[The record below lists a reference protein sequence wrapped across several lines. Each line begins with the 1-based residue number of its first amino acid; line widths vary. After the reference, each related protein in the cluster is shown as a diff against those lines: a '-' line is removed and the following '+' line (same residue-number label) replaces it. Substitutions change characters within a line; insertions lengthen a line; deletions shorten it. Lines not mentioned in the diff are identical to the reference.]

1 MRYGILF
8 KRPKDEL
15 RGYSP
20 DSVKNDWYIN
30 IEVIH
35 TGGFIMNDVC
45 KFLNKHW
52 NSDKKLMK
60 LQSFGTIYHLGTNF
74 SNTESELSEFKA
86 KYKGTLQTYISDSVS
101 TLGDIDYVI
110 QCKQT
115 GRAWS
120 LVVPMYKFESIEK
133 GIEEAPN
140 YEWDYIFT
148 FMEETKSFVAY
159 RTFVP
164 ED

>member
-1 MRYGILF
+1 MRYGIVF

-20 DSVKNDWYIN
+20 DSHRNDWYIN
-30 IEVIH
+30 IEIIH
-35 TGGFIMNDVC
+35 TGVFNQDDVC
-45 KFLNKHW
+45 AFLNKYW

-60 LQSFGTIYHLGTNF
+60 LQSLGSIYHLGTNF

-86 KYKGTLQTYISDSVS
+86 KYKGTLQTYISDSLA
-101 TLGDIDYVI
+101 TLGDISYEI
-110 QCKQT
+110 KCKKS
-115 GRAWS
+115 GIS
-120 LVVPMYKFESIEK
+120 SCLEVPVYKFET
-133 GIEEAPN
+133 IEEGIKTAPD
-140 YEWDYIFT
+140 YDWEYIFV
-148 FMEETKSFVAY
+148 FEVETKSFKAY

>member
-1 MRYGILF
+1 MKYGIIF

-35 TGGFIMNDVC
+35 TGDFIKDDVR

-60 LQSFGTIYHLGTNF
+60 LQSLGNIYHLGTNF
-74 SNTESELSEFKA
+74 SNTESELSEFKT
-86 KYKGTLQTYISDSVS
+86 KYKGTLQTYVSDSLI
-101 TLGDIDYVI
+101 TLGSIYYEI
-110 QCKQT
+110 NCKS
-115 GRAWS
+115 GMS
-120 LVVPMYKFESIEK
+120 GCFEVPMYKFETIKE
-133 GIEEAPN
+133 GIKIS
-140 YEWDYIFT
+140 YGYDWDYIFV
-148 FMEETKSFVAY
+148 FNAKTKSFKAY
-159 RTFVP
+159 KTFVP